1 MIPNKI
7 IEQIDSVSCY
17 TDDCDDWVEIKKQI
31 MLGLPSHL
39 RKLFST
45 RDPITKEQRLS
56 DFDREVI
63 NYYREKTGI
72 SLILRT
78 LEQRREIFGVL

>member
-1 MIPNKI
+1 MIPDKI
-7 IEQIDSVSCY
+7 IEQIDSVSVY
-17 TDDCDDWVEIKKQI
+17 THDCDDWVEIKKQI
-31 MLGLPSHL
+31 MLGLPSPL

-45 RDPITKEQRLS
+45 RDPLTKEQRLS

-72 SLILRT
+72 SLVLRT